1 MKNIIAG
8 FIPTIIWM
16 VPLII
21 IYSRD
26 MKKRYK
32 ELLLCFILGAIGS
45 YFCYRLEMHF
55 GSYFKKVAVSNYWEI
70 LFYAVFGVA
79 IFEEGYKWFISGLT
93 VRLYDKKREAHC
105 FIIPLVTAL
114 GFSTFENIVYYAIP
128 YGCIA
133 GIKRITT
140 AYISHLSCAV
150 IMGFFMRQEDNKKI
164 FIPYSLIIPTLI
176 HALYNSFLYGGKY
189 QYLFPYYYVLQLL
202 LVIVVIKKMEKT
214 Q

>member
-16 VPLII
+16 LILII

-26 MKKRYK
+26 IKKKYR
-32 ELLLCFILGAIGS
+32 ELLLCFVLGTVGS

-70 LFYAVFGVA
+70 LFYAFFGVA
-79 IFEEGYKWFISGLT
+79 IFEEGYKWLISELT
-93 VRLYDKKREAHC
+93 VRLCDKKREMHC
-105 FIIPLVTAL
+105 FVIPLITAL
-114 GFSTFENIVYYAIP
+114 GFSTFENVVYYAIP

-133 GIKRITT
+133 GIKRVTT

-150 IMGFFMRQEDNKKI
+150 FMGFFMSQEDNKKI
-164 FIPYSLIIPTLI
+164 FIPYSLIIPTLF

-189 QYLFPYYYVLQLL
+189 HFLFNYYYVLQLV
-202 LVIVVIKKMEKT
+202 LVIVIIKRMRKI